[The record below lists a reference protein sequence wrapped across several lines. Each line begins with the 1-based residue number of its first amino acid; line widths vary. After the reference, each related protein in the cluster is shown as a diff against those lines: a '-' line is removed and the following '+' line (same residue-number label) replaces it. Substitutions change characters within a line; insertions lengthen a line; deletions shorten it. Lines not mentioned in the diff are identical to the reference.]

1 MNKYLS
7 KVTAMALLI
16 IAAALA
22 NVVTTSAQTYSLRTS
37 VIGSGGVMMATNGKY
52 QMWSTLGQPTIGRSD
67 RGEDKLVI
75 GFWAEAR
82 DYVTKTTTGI
92 EEQPVKSFELLN
104 NSPNPV
110 TGNSTRIN
118 YTVKTPGFVTITIY
132 DLVGRAIRTLVSD
145 YSAAGEGLSV
155 EWDVRDESGMEV
167 NSGAYMYE
175 LAVRADNGDVVRVRQ
190 QLSVV
195 R

>member
-37 VIGSGGVMMATNGKY
+37 VVGSGGVMMATNGKY

-82 DYVTKTTTGI
+82 DYVTKTATSV

>member
-37 VIGSGGVMMATNGKY
+37 VIGSGGVMMETNGKY

-82 DYVTKTTTGI
+82 DYVTKTATGI